1 MAISASRYT
10 VGTGFKGVLLV
21 YVKGILLYI
30 CCMVTENYST
40 KCLELKQTEKTAFFP
55 DLNPPKKPPY
65 RLIRNALPWLRRY
78 GLVFLHFN
86 AFLLA
91 QKKANNISPHT
102 ATQQSWLQTS
112 SRTQPERIK
121 VPRFKRCDD
130 WCPLKGMSISVLC
143 WIVRSLCSKKDSG
156 MLA

>member
-21 YVKGILLYI
+21 YVEGILLYI

-40 KCLELKQTEKTAFFP
+40 KCLELKQRKKQHFSQFK
-55 DLNPPKKPPY
+55 PPKKPPY
-65 RLIRNALPWLRRY
+65 RLIRNALPWLWRY
-78 GLVFLHFN
+78 GFVFLHFN
-86 AFLLA
+86 LFLLA
-91 QKKANNISPHT
+91 QKKANKVIPRT
-102 ATQQSWLQTS
+102 VAQPSWPRTS

-130 WCPLKGMSISVLC
+130 WCPLKVMSIFVLC